1 MQKDI
6 TMQVRPTGAGYEITI
21 PDLEDLTVSGATW
34 TEALVKASE
43 AIGQARDAEA
53 REILARKRQ
62 NKAARNQQ
70 TGKTVA

>member
-6 TMQVRPTGAGYEITI
+6 TMQVRPTGTGYEITI
-21 PDLEDLTVSGATW
+21 PDLGGLTISGTTW
-34 TEALVKASE
+34 TEAIVKASE
-43 AIGQARDAEA
+43 AIGQARDTEA

-62 NKAARNQQ
+62 RKTAGEQQ